1 MKVND
6 QNSNMSI
13 IRRIIHQEAMINR
26 LSASNRGFTLLEILV
41 AIAILAISL
50 TVILQLFSG
59 GLRSVRVSDR
69 HTQGVFHAREKME
82 EILLEDRLDE
92 GSREGEFNDDYTW
105 RARIVRMIP
114 PENEGKKPPFDLY
127 AITVEVLWHERKGE
141 TNFEIQT
148 TKLVER
154 VEDNKG

>member
-1 MKVND
+1 
-6 QNSNMSI
+6 
-13 IRRIIHQEAMINR
+13 MINEY
-26 LSASNRGFTLLEILV
+26 SSSNRGFTLLEILV

-82 EILLEDRLDE
+82 EILLEERLDE
-92 GSREGEFNDDYTW
+92 GSREGEFDDDYKW
-105 RARIVRMIP
+105 IARIVRMVP
-114 PENEGKKPPFDLY
+114 PEEEEKKLPFDVY
-127 AITVEVLWHERKGE
+127 AITVKVVWQERKGE

-148 TKLVER
+148 MKLVER
-154 VEDNKG
+154 VEDNQG

>member
-1 MKVND
+1 
-6 QNSNMSI
+6 MSI
-13 IRRIIHQEAMINR
+13 IERAIRQALIINQF
-26 LSASNRGFTLLEILV
+26 SVSNKGFTLLEILV

-82 EILLEDRLDE
+82 EILIENRLEE
-92 GSREGEFNDDYTW
+92 GNREGEFDDDYTW
-105 RARIVRMIP
+105 SARIVRMVP
-114 PENEGKKPPFDLY
+114 PKEEEKKLPFDVY
-127 AITVEVLWHERKGE
+127 EITVKVIWHERKGE
-141 TNFEIQT
+141 TYFEIQT
-148 TKLVER
+148 TKLIER